1 MMNVVSEQ
9 LNPQSTEE
17 IKRNG
22 AEEKQ
27 KPNDAVPSPE
37 KSLVKKLCLFSLFI
51 LSYWIYCM

>member
-27 KPNDAVPSPE
+27 KLNDAVPSPE

-51 LSYWIYCM
+51 LSY